1 MTPIRPVGPATGQAA
16 PVQGTAQGA
25 AFGAAFKQ
33 ALTEPLRLSAHAAER
48 LRQAGL
54 SLSPEDLRSAE
65 AAVGAAGAKGSQTAL
80 VLLGSLALVVSVPN
94 RTVVTAID
102 GARMGQG
109 VFTGIDSAVI
119 ARGPVPE
126 RGAPGPLNDRGGP
139 TTAQPIG
146 QGVLDRTGS
155 AGAIAKSREDTKA

>member
-1 MTPIRPVGPATGQAA
+1 MSGIRPVGPAAGLGA
-16 PVQGTAQGA
+16 PHAQGAGRDA
-25 AFGAAFKQ
+25 AFGAAFQQ
-33 ALTEPLRLSAHAAER
+33 ALTAPLHLSAHATER

-54 SLSPEDLRSAE
+54 SLGPEDLRSAE
-65 AAVGAAGAKGSQTAL
+65 AAVAAAGAKGGQTAL

-139 TTAQPIG
+139 SNARPEG
-146 QGVLDRTGS
+146 PGV
-155 AGAIAKSREDTKA
+155 REDTHA